1 VIRTFATTLES
12 ELGHAA
18 IQLSAPFDLQLL
30 AMRNDRHAKHA
41 AFFLPAA
48 IFFACAADTGD
59 VAKTAQPV
67 TQASTG
73 SSASSIASSSA
84 RSTDNGAVYAPSS
97 GSEDTG
103 TSGSGGGQTSSESGS
118 ATDAS
123 SPQGASTTE
132 EASTTEDG
140 SAPDD
145 ASTTEAAAPCTTCA
159 VELMYESDN
168 ATKTGG
174 AAFEIEI
181 VNTGTTAVDLST
193 VSVKYYFLADGLSGF
208 IFDVY
213 TAYINNAASS
223 AYAAVGDAAVSGAV
237 TAFTPSTAT
246 ADSVLTITFAGAGS
260 VPVGDF
266 FYFKGE
272 LHDSS
277 YSMEFTQ
284 TNDYS
289 YNAMDDTKL
298 TANMHIVVDIGAGVA
313 WGTAP

>member
-1 VIRTFATTLES
+1 MIRTFATTRES
-12 ELGHAA
+12 ELRRVA

-30 AMRNDRHAKHA
+30 AMRNHRHAKHA
-41 AFFLPAA
+41 AFFFPAA

-73 SSASSIASSSA
+73 SSASIPSSSA
-84 RSTDNGAVYAPSS
+84 SSTGNSAVYPPSS
-97 GSEDTG
+97 SSEDTG
-103 TSGSGGGQTSSESGS
+103 TSGSGGQTSSESS
-118 ATDAS
+118 YPTDAS
-123 SPQGASTTE
+123 APQDASSTTE
-132 EASTTEDG
+132 EASTAEDG
-140 SAPDD
+140 SALDE
-145 ASTTEAAAPCTTCA
+145 ASTMEAAAPCTTCA

-181 VNTGTTAVDLST
+181 VNTGTTVVDLSS

-213 TAYINNAASS
+213 TSYINNAASS
-223 AYAAVGDAAVSGAV
+223 AYAAVADAAVSGAV

-246 ADSVLTITFAGAGS
+246 ADSVLTITFTGAGS

-272 LHDSS
+272 LHDPS

-298 TANMHIVVDIGAGVA
+298 TTNMHIVVDIGATLA